1 MLVPGVKRSSLLQA
15 LSTVSCTRS
24 SAVAGLREAQ
34 REGTQFGHQRDEF
47 VPRRGGGRG
56 LSHEVDPVPSG
67 ASADHADGPADHRRA
82 RHGIAGA
89 DSRRS
94 VFRSRAAHL
103 LGRRDRLRPAG
114 RVVASETSLS
124 WRRSAHGG
132 LQPNAGGR
140 LRFHSIA
147 LSQPPENRSLRMAIL
162 AVAGR
167 APEPQTRHSAK
178 RAGKLWWWFAEQD
191 RACRVIGKTAAR
203 CAAMPHTER
212 MQDDSLSFSAGPR
225 ADGSRR
231 LW

>member
-140 LRFHSIA
+140 LRFPSIA
-147 LSQPPENRSLRMAIL
+147 
-162 AVAGR
+162 GR
-167 APEPQTRHSAK
+167 GSRAKMGPQAPFGHDPGR
-178 RAGKLWWWFAEQD
+178 
-191 RACRVIGKTAAR
+191 RVFEGRGT
-203 CAAMPHTER
+203 P
-212 MQDDSLSFSAGPR
+212 S
-225 ADGSRR
+225 GSRR
-231 LW
+231 HLSVPARARGRQPMSR